1 MTQKISRNEVE
12 TTICSCNYSQSNVNR
27 FSAHVKRFKM
37 LLLLMIIGTTK
48 FAAFESLYMHMIELI
63 DVGRKINRQI
73 LKIVSSLA
81 GNHITDET

>member
-1 MTQKISRNEVE
+1 
-12 TTICSCNYSQSNVNR
+12 
-27 FSAHVKRFKM
+27 
-37 LLLLMIIGTTK
+37 MIIGTTK

-81 GNHITDET
+81 GNHITDETWTNNLITKPKFLVR